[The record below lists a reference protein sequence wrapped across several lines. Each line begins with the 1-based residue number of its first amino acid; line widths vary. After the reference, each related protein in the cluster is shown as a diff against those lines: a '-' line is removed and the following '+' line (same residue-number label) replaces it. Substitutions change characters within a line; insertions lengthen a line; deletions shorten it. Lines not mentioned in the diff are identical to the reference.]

1 MAGTQ
6 IHKAGPVHLDALE
19 SASARYGTGTTRR
32 EALDADPELLS
43 RSGN

>member
-6 IHKAGPVHLDALE
+6 VHKAGPVHLDGLE
-19 SASARYGTGTTRR
+19 GASERCGTGTARR
-32 EALDADPELLS
+32 EALETNPKLLS

>member
-6 IHKAGPVHLDALE
+6 VHKTGPVHLDRLE
-19 SASARYGTGTTRR
+19 SASERCGIGTTRR
-32 EALDADPELLS
+32 EALEADPKLLS

>member
-19 SASARYGTGTTRR
+19 SASARYGTWDGGARSVR
-32 EALDADPELLS
+32 SRPESLS